1 MPIIALRAGASA
13 GPQAAG
19 TREKADMEIPTYQ
32 IHAVLGSLSRRL
44 YHRSRSRDAGR
55 GATAE
60 DRRLQGVIERV
71 SCRIIARI
79 TEAGLNREKT
89 GAWRHLQ
96 LNRSGSGGDEPMR
109 FQYSV
114 LDPEGRR
121 RHRSIPIEAASL
133 LPATGSGGGD
143 LDPES

>member
-1 MPIIALRAGASA
+1 MPIISLRADALA
-13 GPQAAG
+13 GPRGQD
-19 TREKADMEIPTYQ
+19 TSRNADMEIPTYQ

-44 YHRSRSRDAGR
+44 YRRSRAREAAGS

-79 TEAGLNREKT
+79 TEAGLSREKA
-89 GAWRHLQ
+89 GSWKHLQ
-96 LNRSGSGGDEPMR
+96 CSRSGGDEPMR

-121 RHRSIPIEAASL
+121 RQHSIPIEAASL
-133 LPATGSGGGD
+133 LPATGSGSGE
-143 LDPES
+143 PES